1 MPSVDF
7 YVLDGDDERARWRF
21 ACRQIEQAY
30 LDGQRV
36 LVCLDDESQLA
47 AFDELLW
54 TFGDR
59 SFVPH
64 EPLSAAADWEA
75 TPVQLGTPAAAA
87 PGLGLIVNLAGTL
100 PASIEGSKRVLEI
113 IDADPDRRA
122 AGRQRY
128 RSYRDLGLKPNTH
141 QTSSGA

>member
-30 LDGQRV
+30 LDGKRV
-36 LVCLDDESQLA
+36 LVCLDDDSQLA
-47 AFDELLW
+47 SFDELLW

-64 EPLSAAADWEA
+64 EPLSATADWES
-75 TPVQLGTPAAAA
+75 TPVHLGTPAAAA
-87 PGLGLIVNLAGTL
+87 AGLGLIVNLAGTV
-100 PASIEGSKRVLEI
+100 PAAVAGCERVLEI
-113 IDADPDRRA
+113 IDADPERRE

-128 RSYRDLGLKPNTH
+128 RKYRDLGLKPNTL
-141 QTSSGA
+141 QTSAGV

>member
-36 LVCLDDESQLA
+36 LVCLDDDSQLA

-64 EPLSAAADWEA
+64 EPLGTAADWET
-75 TPVQLGTPAAAA
+75 TPVHLGTPATAATGLGVIVNLASGLPAAA
-87 PGLGLIVNLAGTL
+87 PGC
-100 PASIEGSKRVLEI
+100 ERVIEI
-113 IDADPDRRA
+113 IDADPQRRE
-122 AGRQRY
+122 AGRLRY
-128 RSYRDLGLKPNTH
+128 RNYRDLGIKPNTH
-141 QTSSGA
+141 RTAAS

>member
-1 MPSVDF
+1 VPSVDF
-7 YVLDGDDERARWRF
+7 YVLDGADDRVRWRF

-36 LVCLDDESQLA
+36 LVCLDDDSQLA

-64 EPLSAAADWEA
+64 EPLGAVADWET
-75 TPVQLGTPAAAA
+75 TPVHLGTAAAA
-87 PGLGLIVNLAGTL
+87 AEGVGLIVNLAGAV
-100 PASIEGSKRVLEI
+100 PASIAGCERVLEI

-122 AGRQRY
+122 AGRLRY

-141 QTSSGA
+141 QSPAGA